1 MFGDAKKVLKKKT
14 KLLEVLQQQE
24 SEENMAAIQAL
35 KGEIDF
41 ILEQE
46 DIKWKQRAKQSW
58 YQQGDCNT
66 PYFYAWANQRRRTN
80 RIVRI
85 KDEEGRE

>member
-46 DIKWKQRAKQSW
+46 DIKWKQCAKQSW
-58 YQQGDCNT
+58 YQ
-66 PYFYAWANQRRRTN
+66 
-80 RIVRI
+80 
-85 KDEEGRE
+85 